1 MHSIHVFASG
11 PTAITFIIR
20 CCFDRNSRSVLA
32 NPLDPQCSLGDDVA
46 RLGRE
51 ALVPLPAP
59 RTSRRRLRAQ
69 HCMAWSQNSPA
80 SLPPESIQGS
90 PDLPAMRHLTHE
102 HPLSLKWGRSLGID
116 SVGASGG
123 LAVNRMRKN
132 QGKTGPTRN
141 NDRGFIGGGILS
153 RPGSRRTRLRMEL
166 GLGVRGLVCGA
177 C

>member
-1 MHSIHVFASG
+1 MSFFHLALHEGSG
-11 PTAITFIIR
+11 GDNGP
-20 CCFDRNSRSVLA
+20 VLQ
-32 NPLDPQCSLGDDVA
+32 D
-46 RLGRE
+46 E
-51 ALVPLPAP
+51 
-59 RTSRRRLRAQ
+59 
-69 HCMAWSQNSPA
+69 
-80 SLPPESIQGS
+80 
-90 PDLPAMRHLTHE
+90 
-102 HPLSLKWGRSLGID
+102 WGRSLGID
-116 SVGASGG
+116 SVAASGE